1 MTFLN
6 LGLLAGLSA
15 IGIPLLVHL
24 VHRHRVKA
32 VRWGAMQ
39 FLQPVSRTRPR
50 RLRLEQ
56 LLLLLVRMSVP
67 LLLALLMARPVWKGS
82 RSLVGDARTSLVA
95 VLDTSYSMDA
105 GRSGETAFS
114 RALASIADV
123 AGNLKGGSP
132 VHIVE
137 MGEVPRLLAPQPA
150 EELGRGTPV
159 FPQARPESGVAS
171 VAAAL
176 QSAAAILSQSR
187 ELDQQV
193 VVFTDFQRVSFG
205 EDARLGSALEA
216 IRRLPLPARV
226 TLFDVGRP
234 FTDNV
239 AVESL
244 ELSKLGVGV
253 GQKIELRAHLRNFGN
268 ASYTDLKVV
277 LRVDGKEQDVAQL
290 ALAPE
295 RRGQVLF
302 THRFEKPGSHT
313 VEVEALAD
321 SLRADNVFFASVSVS
336 DRLPVLLVDGDPGK
350 GPMKGEMD
358 FAEIALQPYGSGRV
372 DMADLISAVK
382 IRPEDIH
389 PDRLEKVSAVILA
402 NVANLGPSQLTA
414 LQDFVRNGGGLLVFP
429 GDRVDSAVYNA
440 ALFQEGR
447 GLLPFALDP
456 PATAA
461 APGRT
466 PAMSVVEQRFEDPA
480 LEIFNDPRNGRLSDA
495 SIQKW
500 FRLREAPSPEATAAR
515 KVLARLENGDVF
527 LAEKQWGAGRV
538 IQCATALD
546 ADWSNLPMR
555 PVYLPLLQRLT
566 VYLCGSSFPARNLE
580 PGQPMVAVFGANDVG
595 KTLKLTHPGGI
606 PVELP
611 VVQQGARGVLEYSNT
626 QKPGIYTLTLPDGDG
641 IHFVVNASRKESD
654 LRRLSAGEIGG
665 LAAAN
670 GVDLVSSTE
679 EYLQRDRALRF
690 GRELWRPLLW
700 GLLAVVFVELF
711 LAQYFGGTAAGASKK
726 SVDAFDPAFAGKP
739 E

>member
-105 GRSGETAFS
+105 GRAGATAFS
-114 RALASIADV
+114 RALASIADI

-150 EELGRGTPV
+150 EEFGRRTPV

-171 VAAAL
+171 VAAGL

-193 VVFTDFQRVSFG
+193 VVFTDFQRVSFE

-244 ELSKLGVGV
+244 ELSKLSVGV

-268 ASYTDLKVV
+268 ASYPDLKVV
-277 LRVDGKEQDVAQL
+277 FRVDGKDQDVAQL

-313 VEVEALAD
+313 VEVEAMAD

-336 DRLPVLLVDGDPGK
+336 HRLPVLLVDGDPGK
-350 GPMKGEMD
+350 GPMKGETD

-372 DMADLISAVK
+372 DMADLISAEK

-402 NVANLGPSQLTA
+402 NVANLGPSQVTA

-440 ALFQEGR
+440 DLFQEGR

-456 PATAA
+456 PA
-461 APGRT
+461 PGRP
-466 PAMSVVEQRFEDPA
+466 PAMSVAEQRFEDPA

-500 FRLREAPSPEATAAR
+500 FRLREAPSPEATASR

-527 LAEKQWGAGRV
+527 LGEKQWGAGRV

-580 PGQPMVAVFGANDVG
+580 PSQPMVALFGANDVG
-595 KTLKLTHPGGI
+595 KTLKLTPPGGI

-626 QKPGIYTLTLPDGDG
+626 QKPGIYKLTLPDGDG

-670 GVDLVSSTE
+670 GVDLVSSAE

-690 GRELWRPLLW
+690 GRELWKPLLW
-700 GLLAVVFVELF
+700 GLLAVVLVELV
-711 LAQYFGGTAAGASKK
+711 LAQFFGSAAAGAAKK
-726 SVDAFDPAFAGKP
+726 SGRAFDPVFAEKP